1 MDCLA
6 VAGSLLVA
14 ALLYFV
20 LQRWLLGKRA
30 PPGSRLP
37 PGPPGYP
44 LVGHPQFMRKDFHCN
59 QAMKWAK
66 QYGPIYRGLDKGRG
80 GGWNYLLHLRIKT
93 GPTDMVMLN
102 DFQSIKKFLTKRE
115 VLYRP
120 VNWLYRGAVYS
131 GVATMNGELWEHN
144 RRFCLH
150 VLRNLGY
157 GKTSMEDH
165 VKVSISCKNAGVQRA
180 RCLVLKK
187 NSPFRPC
194 ERRPSRFKYE
204 QETGVVFTQK
214 FSHRLFLT
222 IMESYSVNSGSDEC
236 QSIIGKVAEAK
247 GAPIAFQDYLL
258 TSTSNNISAL
268 VYGRGYP
275 FDHPRRRF
283 LDSLLND
290 LLSAIRAGSLVEFL
304 PPFLLKVVSKLPST
318 RQTTIVSK
326 LLEFVEDTKKQ
337 IEEHKATL
345 DEHFNR
351 DFIDGY
357 LRKIKEH
364 EADPNLNFQHGA
376 DCRAEPYL
384 LGNLLSFFIA
394 GSNTVAVTLQWHVLN
409 LADKPDTVQAGIRRE
424 IDEVVGKE
432 RHPAWEDRNK
442 MPYTMAC
449 IWEMYRWK
457 TVSPLGVPR
466 SAGEDTFFDEY
477 YIPRG
482 TTISPNV
489 WAVHNDPTLWKE
501 PSKFDP
507 GRFLRE
513 DGSLIQPKP
522 EYLIPFSIGK
532 RMCPGEI
539 LASVEIFLYLTSLLQ
554 KYLILPE
561 GDKIHGLDS
570 ADIPPAELKKYK
582 VRFVPR

>member
-1 MDCLA
+1 MVSSTGRLHHPKYRVRQIRRSTNSEVEDKRESRTWDSLSEEEMATTMDCLA

-14 ALLYFV
+14 SLLYFV
-20 LQRWLLGKRA
+20 LQRWLLGNRT
-30 PPGSRLP
+30 PHGSRLP

-66 QYGPIYRGLDKGRG
+66 QYGPIYR
-80 GGWNYLLHLRIKT
+80 IKT

-120 VNWLYRGAVYS
+120 VNWLIYILGTKC
-131 GVATMNGELWEHN
+131 VATMNGELWEHN

-165 VKVSISCKNAGVQRA
+165 IK
-180 RCLVLKK
+180 
-187 NSPFRPC
+187 
-194 ERRPSRFKYE
+194 
-204 QETGVVFTQK
+204 
-214 FSHRLFLT
+214 
-222 IMESYSVNSGSDEC
+222 DEC
-236 QSIIGKVAEAK
+236 QSIIDKVAEAK

-275 FDHPRRRF
+275 FDHQRRRF

-290 LLSAIRAGSLVEFL
+290 LLSAIRAGGLVEFV
-304 PPFLLKVVSKLPST
+304 PPFLLKGTMALNLLPFST
-318 RQTTIVSK
+318 ITAVKDVLQFPWD
-326 LLEFVEDTKKQ
+326 FVKKQ

-357 LRKIKEH
+357 LKKIKEH
-364 EADPNLNFQHGA
+364 EADPNLNFQQ
-376 DCRAEPYL
+376 PYL

-409 LADKPDTVQAGIRRE
+409 LADKPGTVQAGIRRE

-432 RHPAWEDRNK
+432 RQPAWEDRNK

-457 TVSPLGVPR
+457 TVSPVGVPR

-482 TTISPNV
+482 TTICPNV

-507 GRFLRE
+507 GRFLSE

-554 KYLILPE
+554 KYLVLPE
-561 GDKIHGLDS
+561 GDKVHGLDS
-570 ADIPPAELKKYK
+570 ADISPAELQKYK